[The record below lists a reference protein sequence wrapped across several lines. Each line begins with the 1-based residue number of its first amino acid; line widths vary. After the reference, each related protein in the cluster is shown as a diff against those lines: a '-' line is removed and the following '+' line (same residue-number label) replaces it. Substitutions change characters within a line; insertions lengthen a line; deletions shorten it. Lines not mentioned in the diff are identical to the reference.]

1 MARAL
6 AAAIKSNDFPA
17 VQKLLPDIP
26 VYPALWS
33 DGRWRQRRRGEGGV
47 QMTHVMLAAVHN
59 RPKILRLL
67 LDSGADVLLDA
78 ACGRDYETALH
89 VACSRGCV
97 ELARMLLEAKAN
109 PSATDVLG
117 RTPLLASCL
126 ADSPECAELLLA
138 AGADAEQPMTV
149 HNPGA
154 TPLYAAACAGS
165 VRCACLLCE
174 EAGAKVDART
184 SNDAS
189 PMLVCCQDGHLEV
202 AQLLSSYGA
211 SRDPIFAFCVPCGSE
226 VRADGPILRALMGLS
241 HRAAIP
247 TSYSPSSQAEKLAE
261 KNGHTELLKW
271 LRQSVEYPP
280 LLHIEALTPQRT
292 TALLRGGAS
301 PVERHGGVTAAELAA
316 KLPPSEAGRLILRA
330 AAPWSPADH
339 ELWGAKARARAS
351 ALLKLGYLI
360 ADGRELDR
368 GFVDVWIAGVLPLA
382 VTHALDPP
390 PAPAARVV
398 ELKRVASS
406 G

>member
-1 MARAL
+1 
-6 AAAIKSNDFPA
+6 
-17 VQKLLPDIP
+17 
-26 VYPALWS
+26 
-33 DGRWRQRRRGEGGV
+33 
-47 QMTHVMLAAVHN
+47 MTHVMLAVVHN

-226 VRADGPILRALMGLS
+226 VRADGPILRAIMGPNQ
-241 HRAAIP
+241 HAIP
-247 TSYSPSSQAEKLAE
+247 TSYFPSRRPRSSPRRMGTPSSSRAPPV
-261 KNGHTELLKW
+261 
-271 LRQSVEYPP
+271 VEYPP

-316 KLPPSEAGRLILRA
+316 KLPASEAGRLILRA

-351 ALLKLGYLI
+351 ALLKLG
-360 ADGRELDR
+360 
-368 GFVDVWIAGVLPLA
+368 
-382 VTHALDPP
+382 T
-390 PAPAARVV
+390 
-398 ELKRVASS
+398 
-406 G
+406 

>member
-1 MARAL
+1 
-6 AAAIKSNDFPA
+6 
-17 VQKLLPDIP
+17 
-26 VYPALWS
+26 
-33 DGRWRQRRRGEGGV
+33 
-47 QMTHVMLAAVHN
+47 
-59 RPKILRLL
+59 
-67 LDSGADVLLDA
+67 
-78 ACGRDYETALH
+78 
-89 VACSRGCV
+89 
-97 ELARMLLEAKAN
+97 
-109 PSATDVLG
+109 
-117 RTPLLASCL
+117 
-126 ADSPECAELLLA
+126 
-138 AGADAEQPMTV
+138 MTV

-154 TPLYAAACAGS
+154 TPLYAAACAA
-165 VRCACLLCE
+165 RCAARACSA

-226 VRADGPILRALMGLS
+226 VRADGPILRAIMGLN
-241 HRAAIP
+241 HPAAIP

-339 ELWGAKARARAS
+339 ELWGAKARARFRAAQAGVPDRRRS
-351 ALLKLGYLI
+351 RARPRL
-360 ADGRELDR
+360 RRRVDR
-368 GFVDVWIAGVLPLA
+368 GRAAARGDARPR
-382 VTHALDPP
+382 
-390 PAPAARVV
+390 PAARAGRARRRAQARRL
-398 ELKRVASS
+398 ERLRARAGGDARRSS
-406 G
+406 S

>member
-1 MARAL
+1 
-6 AAAIKSNDFPA
+6 
-17 VQKLLPDIP
+17 
-26 VYPALWS
+26 
-33 DGRWRQRRRGEGGV
+33 
-47 QMTHVMLAAVHN
+47 MTHVMLAVVHN

-89 VACSRGCV
+89 AVPRGA

-109 PSATDVLG
+109 PSG
-117 RTPLLASCL
+117 RRARPHAAARELPRRLARVRG
-126 ADSPECAELLLA
+126 APLA

-226 VRADGPILRALMGLS
+226 VRADGPILRAIMGLN
-241 HRAAIP
+241 HPAAIP

-382 VTHALDPP
+382 VTHDLDPP